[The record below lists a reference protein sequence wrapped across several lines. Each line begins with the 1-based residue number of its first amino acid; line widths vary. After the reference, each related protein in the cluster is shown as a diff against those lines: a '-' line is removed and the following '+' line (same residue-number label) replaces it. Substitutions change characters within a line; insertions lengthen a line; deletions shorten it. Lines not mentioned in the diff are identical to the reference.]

1 MIFVRVIVCFD
12 VEVFDDVSAKF
23 NKGFSVDLRETF
35 VLVIER
41 HLGLGKASISAGS
54 I

>member
-1 MIFVRVIVCFD
+1 MCFD